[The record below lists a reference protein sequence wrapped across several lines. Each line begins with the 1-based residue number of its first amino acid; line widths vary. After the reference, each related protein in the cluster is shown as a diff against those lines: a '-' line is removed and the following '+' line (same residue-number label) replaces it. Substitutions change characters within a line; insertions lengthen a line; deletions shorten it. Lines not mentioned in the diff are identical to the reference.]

1 MNEADKEKLRAFW
14 ASRALAETRRAYVS
28 SGGDDPLFHILQ
40 AAILPIPLFLDE
52 PYFQVTTPLQH
63 VGGIID
69 EAGFV
74 RANVYLPDGTRRNAV
89 KICPV
94 KDLVDNLESLAEAL
108 KLTDFEYACMKDK
121 VRQWI
126 THDDREG
133 EQNMR
138 FDGVTPAQAQASI
151 QALRA
156 KAQALSDS
164 WHKKG
169 KRSGRQPRTRH

>member
-14 ASRALAETRRAYVS
+14 ASRALQATRKAYVA

-40 AAILPIPLFLDE
+40 AAILPIPLFMDE
-52 PYFQVTTPLQH
+52 PYFQVTTPVQH

-89 KICPV
+89 KVCSAR
-94 KDLVDNLESLAEAL
+94 DLVDNLERLAEAL
-108 KLTDFEYACMKDK
+108 KLTDYEYGCMKEK

-133 EQNMR
+133 PENMR
-138 FDGVTPAQAQASI
+138 FDRAAPSGISI
-151 QALRA
+151 AELRS

-164 WHKKG
+164 WHKTEHR
-169 KRSGRQPRTRH
+169 KRRDRRTRH